1 MYLCAGTFLSALKI
15 CKAHATK
22 QKVLGAAVFR
32 SLCPNFDCGDDDST
46 ISAVFRGARNID
58 SYLQIMAKDLEP
70 SAIAGNIEKNVI
82 PLLDENKFGVLI
94 YMLQDLVRMDDSIK
108 DRSRVELVN
117 GIKKCDLIQMDEIVL
132 NEFLAGILL
141 YILKNTDNLNKEQ
154 EVKSFKKY
162 ALEINASQPGTI
174 KFIDQYQAN
183 TMFDIDRVRPEQT
196 ILKQGS
202 VVVDVV
208 CGNIFEIAKKRK
220 TKEEIIIVIPV
231 NTTFETRF
239 ENYIGDTAVPLVA
252 KNTIHGQWITHTLGS
267 GLKIADVDRQIE
279 NSLKFNGFKKCRVS
293 DNKTGKQDV
302 YPIASI
308 ANVKI
313 NGVKYY
319 LVAISE
325 FCKKNKASSNLAHIE
340 NALKKL
346 IDFYDE
352 DGQGCDMYVPL
363 IGAGRSRTGMT
374 LQDSYDLI
382 KTALQKQKNNIY
394 GRIHISILPEQI
406 KQVKL
411 ED

>member
-1 MYLCAGTFLSALKI
+1 M
-15 CKAHATK
+15 
-22 QKVLGAAVFR
+22 
-32 SLCPNFDCGDDDST
+32 
-46 ISAVFRGARNID
+46 
-58 SYLQIMAKDLEP
+58 
-70 SAIAGNIEKNVI
+70 
-82 PLLDENKFGVLI
+82 
-94 YMLQDLVRMDDSIK
+94 
-108 DRSRVELVN
+108 
-117 GIKKCDLIQMDEIVL
+117 
-132 NEFLAGILL
+132 
-141 YILKNTDNLNKEQ
+141 
-154 EVKSFKKY
+154 
-162 ALEINASQPGTI
+162 
-174 KFIDQYQAN
+174 
-183 TMFDIDRVRPEQT
+183 
-196 ILKQGS
+196 
-202 VVVDVV
+202 
-208 CGNIFEIAKKRK
+208 
-220 TKEEIIIVIPV
+220 
-231 NTTFETRF
+231 
-239 ENYIGDTAVPLVA
+239 VA
-252 KNTIHGQWITHTLGS
+252 KNTIHGQWITHALGS

-382 KTALQKQKNNIY
+382 KTALQEQKNNIY